1 MDVPSRHGRG
11 HGDLDDG
18 SGLRS
23 SSSSNGA
30 SIGTIDNGDDLAA
43 LMDALAVPMA
53 GLFTNLSSGAVVRDD
68 GASVRTDGIASLT
81 TSAACPQGG
90 SASYTTGSPGV
101 AAFTACSLGGVVITG
116 SLSVVVYG
124 QPPSY
129 GVNLGAGTLTLGGA
143 ASGTINIV
151 SGMIQVVESGHR
163 RQHVLGDQRFRR
175 QHDLLRLERRHR
187 LPVGETSLR
196 SQGSRTGRGTGAT
209 RSRDPLRACSPA
221 TACSAA

>member
-1 MDVPSRHGRG
+1 MSLPAMALVMAIAAGCG
-11 HGDLDDG
+11 
-18 SGLRS
+18 S
-23 SSSSNGA
+23 SSSSGTT
-30 SIGTIDNGDDLAA
+30 IGTIDNGDDLAA
-43 LMDALAVPMA
+43 LMDAVAVPMA

-101 AAFTACSLGGVVITG
+101 AAFTACGLGGVVITG
-116 SLSVVVYG
+116 SLSVLVYG

-151 SGMIQVVESGHR
+151 SGMIQWSNPATDANTYWEINASVGSTIYCAWSG
-163 RQHVLGDQRFRR
+163 
-175 QHDLLRLERRHR
+175 
-187 LPVGETSLR
+187 
-196 SQGSRTGRGTGAT
+196 GTGC
-209 RSRDPLRACSPA
+209 R
-221 TACSAA
+221 